1 MGGCTVRDAQAEAD
15 KEARRIVRLAYQQG
29 RTVGFSLSRLLDL
42 KISNKVL
49 RAVYRGK
56 A

>member
-1 MGGCTVRDAQAEAD
+1 MRDAQAEAD
-15 KEARRIVRLAYQQG
+15 KEARRLVRLAYQQG

>member
-15 KEARRIVRLAYQQG
+15 KEARRLVRLAYQSG

>member
-1 MGGCTVRDAQAEAD
+1 MLDQQAAAD

-29 RTVGFSLSRLLDL
+29 RTVGFSLARLIDIKTSL
-42 KISNKVL
+42 KVI
-49 RAVYRGK
+49 RAVYRSP